1 METLDG
7 GESDLEAD
15 VEPPSFFQRP
25 EHEPNYKKIS
35 NLRQEIEE
43 EEIDPYISQFD
54 DTIKDDVLM
63 IGNISL
69 EEVQVPN
76 HEHIPELNFA
86 KTSSGIDFSPS
97 IILKY
102 TLVLRNKLYAICC
115 FLWFQL

>member
-1 METLDG
+1 MDTLDG

-35 NLRQEIEE
+35 NLRQEMEE

-69 EEVQVPN
+69 EEVQVPYN
-76 HEHIPELNFA
+76 NNI
-86 KTSSGIDFSPS
+86 
-97 IILKY
+97 
-102 TLVLRNKLYAICC
+102 
-115 FLWFQL
+115 